1 MQTDFGAFYASNS
14 KGKADLATWSRA
26 GMYALPLPTTILMA
40 NVQILLDLQRLKGC
54 LLQLPKLAG
63 EGTGTSSALTSYNRV
78 VAKSIGRLDIML
90 QVIMSPE
97 SPPEGFVDHYLV
109 LIPCQSFS
117 DFQKML
123 DLKGVR
129 RMEQNNLLDI
139 FLAKTSLLRD
149 LADTSV
155 LSGIEMDNNAGNAQ
169 NVQVATTGLNFQG
182 IMPTSPNSALAHNLN
197 LLMGSL
203 PMLQSSTSSS
213 SAGPSSR
220 TGTPHM
226 GFTGSDQGRPGLNH
240 SATLSFANDAKAFG
254 FKKIGRLFSNTSS
267 TAS

>member
-1 MQTDFGAFYASNS
+1 M
-14 KGKADLATWSRA
+14 
-26 GMYALPLPTTILMA
+26 
-40 NVQILLDLQRLKGC
+40 LDLQRLKSC

-63 EGTGTSSALTSYNRV
+63 EGSGASSALSSYNRV

-129 RMEQNNLLDI
+129 RNEQNNLLDI

-155 LSGIEMDNNAGNAQ
+155 LSGIEMDSSAGSGSGDRQSGFVPA
-169 NVQVATTGLNFQG
+169 TGLTFQG

-197 LLMGSL
+197 ILMGSL
-203 PMLQSSTSSS
+203 PMLHSNTTGSS
-213 SAGPSSR
+213 SAGPGSR
-220 TGTPHM
+220 TGTPQL
-226 GFTGSDQGRPGLNH
+226 GYTGSDQGRPALGH
-240 SATLSFANDAKAFG
+240 SSTSSFASDAKSFG

>member
-1 MQTDFGAFYASNS
+1 M
-14 KGKADLATWSRA
+14 
-26 GMYALPLPTTILMA
+26 
-40 NVQILLDLQRLKGC
+40 QILLDIQRLKSC
-54 LLQLPKLAG
+54 LLQLPRLAG
-63 EGTGTSSALTSYNRV
+63 EGSGTSTALSSYNRV

-97 SPPEGFVDHYLV
+97 SPPEAFVDHYLV

-149 LADTSV
+149 LTDTSV
-155 LSGIEMDNNAGNAQ
+155 LSGIEMDGGGGAASSSGAAQ
-169 NVQVATTGLNFQG
+169 SAYVPATGLTFQG

-197 LLMGSL
+197 ALMGSL
-203 PMLQSSTSSS
+203 PMLHSNTGSS
-213 SAGPSSR
+213 SAGPGSR
-220 TGTPHM
+220 TGTPQM
-226 GFTGSDQGRPGLNH
+226 GYTGSDQGRPSLGH
-240 SATLSFANDAKAFG
+240 STTLSFASDAKSFG

-267 TAS
+267 SASS

>member
-1 MQTDFGAFYASNS
+1 
-14 KGKADLATWSRA
+14 
-26 GMYALPLPTTILMA
+26 
-40 NVQILLDLQRLKGC
+40 
-54 LLQLPKLAG
+54 
-63 EGTGTSSALTSYNRV
+63 
-78 VAKSIGRLDIML
+78 
-90 QVIMSPE
+90 MSPE

-155 LSGIEMDNNAGNAQ
+155 LSGIDMDSNAGQAQ
-169 NVQVATTGLNFQG
+169 SVQVATTGLTFQG
-182 IMPTSPNSALAHNLN
+182 IMSTSPNSALAHNLN

-203 PMLQSSTSSS
+203 PMLHSNPSSS
-213 SAGPSSR
+213 SAGQNSR
-220 TGTPHM
+220 TGTPQL
-226 GFTGSDQGRPGLNH
+226 GYTASDQGRPSLQQ
-240 SATLSFANDAKAFG
+240 SATMSFANDAKSFG

-267 TAS
+267 TTS